1 MAFYCGTPFGAGA
14 GKHSHAIC
22 ESTAA
27 CGIIVAYVGAVVLV
41 HGAVLREPM
50 HPLRRIDHS
59 RPFATERASPLEF
72 YISTVKHG
80 RVHTRT

>member
-1 MAFYCGTPFGAGA
+1 MTLHCGTLLGVGA

-27 CGIIVAYVGAVVLV
+27 CGVIVAYVGAVVLE
-41 HGAVLREPM
+41 HAAVLCERM